1 MLPAVGAAGSVTV
14 RAPLVVFIGY
24 PVPATAGFT
33 FAVCTVVQLTVLGTP
48 DVDAVVITVPVE
60 AGKVIV
66 FVPATNG
73 TVSVK
78 VPDVSPLSSIDD
90 IVYP

>member
-1 MLPAVGAAGSVTV
+1 M
-14 RAPLVVFIGY
+14 
-24 PVPATAGFT
+24 
-33 FAVCTVVQLTVLGTP
+33 P
-48 DVDAVVITVPVE
+48 DVDAVVIIVPVA
-60 AGKVIV
+60 AGSVIV
-66 FVPATNG
+66 FVPATRG